1 MDEIKGSMAYYAG
14 PKTLQEFR
22 RAEKEVIGGLCSL
35 SNIPLTP
42 ESQRD
47 HDRRIRREIANS
59 NERRRMQSINAG
71 FQSLKVLLPH
81 TDGEKLSKAAILQ
94 QTAEYIFTLEEEKTR
109 LLQQNAHLKRLV
121 QEYSG
126 SSPKRKRGDESDEG
140 IGSPDSAD
148 DELAELRQHL
158 EKERLVRL
166 SLEEKVK
173 SLESQLQPSRLKEV
187 LQQEHETVLE
197 RHRQMVEEQQKA
209 IGTAQLPATHSPP
222 APTHHPT
229 VIVPAPLPP
238 SVLQVNVV
246 TMAPS
251 SVISSVSTS
260 KQNLD
265 TIVQAIQHI
274 EASEQGI
281 KEELVGVEK
290 QTVPF
295 LNFDGMQESL
305 KDDRQWHEL
314 VTASPLIIKSSFGD
328 VETESQD
335 AAQREML
342 AALRRPKVDVEPIP
356 PVLLPGTSV

>member
-1 MDEIKGSMAYYAG
+1 MAYYSG
-14 PKTLQEFR
+14 QKTLQEFR
-22 RAEKEVIGGLCSL
+22 KAEKEVIGGLCSL

-94 QTAEYIFTLEEEKTR
+94 QTAEYIFTLEEDKTR
-109 LLQQNAHLKRLV
+109 LIQQNAQLKRLV
-121 QEYSG
+121 Q
-126 SSPKRKRGDESDEG
+126 
-140 IGSPDSAD
+140 
-148 DELAELRQHL
+148 
-158 EKERLVRL
+158 VRC
-166 SLEEKVK
+166 
-173 SLESQLQPSRLKEV
+173 LESQLQPDKLKEMLHPTQ
-187 LQQEHETVLE
+187 LQQEYDIVLE
-197 RHRQMVEEQQKA
+197 RRGQLVEEQQRT
-209 IGTAQLPATHSPP
+209 INPAQLSIAHSPP

-251 SVISSVSTS
+251 SVISTVSTS

-274 EASEQGI
+274 EATEQGV
-281 KEELVGVEK
+281 KEPERAEK
-290 QTVPF
+290 QTTAF
-295 LNFDGMQESL
+295 LNLDRVQDGVKEE
-305 KDDRQWHEL
+305 REWHGL
-314 VTASPLIIKSSFGD
+314 VTASPLIIKSSFS
-328 VETESQD
+328 EAESESQEADRRD
-335 AAQREML
+335 AL
-342 AALRRPKVDVEPIP
+342 TALRPKVEVEPIP
-356 PVLLPGTSV
+356 SVLVPGTGIL

>member
-1 MDEIKGSMAYYAG
+1 M
-14 PKTLQEFR
+14 
-22 RAEKEVIGGLCSL
+22 SL

-94 QTAEYIFTLEEEKTR
+94 QTAEYIFALEEDKTR
-109 LLQQNAHLKRLV
+109 LMQQNAHLKRLV
-121 QEYSG
+121 QEYTG

-148 DELAELRQHL
+148 EELAELRQHL
-158 EKERLVRL
+158 EKERLMRVT
-166 SLEEKVK
+166 LEEKVK
-173 SLESQLQPSRLKEV
+173 ALESQLQPGKLKEILHQAQ
-187 LQQEHETVLE
+187 LQQEHDKVLE
-197 RHRQMVEEQQKA
+197 RRRQLVEEQQRT
-209 IGTAQLPATHSPP
+209 ISTPAQHSIAHSPP

-238 SVLQVNVV
+238 SALQVNVV

-274 EASEQGI
+274 EATEQGI
-281 KEELVGVEK
+281 KEEPEGVEK
-290 QTVPF
+290 QMPAF
-295 LNFDGMQESL
+295 LSLEGMQEGL
-305 KDDRQWHEL
+305 KEEREWHGL
-314 VTASPLIIKSSFGD
+314 LTASPLIIKSSFSD
-328 VETESQD
+328 AETESPD
-335 AAQREML
+335 ADRREML
-342 AALRRPKVDVEPIP
+342 AALRRPKVELEPDP
-356 PVLLPGTSV
+356 SVLVLGAGTL

>member
-1 MDEIKGSMAYYAG
+1 MAYYPG
-14 PKTLQEFR
+14 QKTLQEFR
-22 RAEKEVIGGLCSL
+22 KAEKEVIGGLCSL
-35 SNIPLTP
+35 SNIALTP

-94 QTAEYIFTLEEEKTR
+94 QTAEYIFALEEDKTR
-109 LLQQNAHLKRLV
+109 LVQQNAHLKRLV

-148 DELAELRQHL
+148 EELAELRQHL
-158 EKERLVRL
+158 EKERLIRIT
-166 SLEEKVK
+166 LEEKVK
-173 SLESQLQPSRLKEV
+173 ALESQLQPGKLKEILHQAQ
-187 LQQEHETVLE
+187 LQQEHDVLLE
-197 RHRQMVEEQQKA
+197 RRRQLVEEQQRSSNA
-209 IGTAQLPATHSPP
+209 AAQLSVAHSPP
-222 APTHHPT
+222 APTQHPT

-251 SVISSVSTS
+251 SVISTVSTS

-274 EASEQGI
+274 EATEQGI
-281 KEELVGVEK
+281 KEEPVRVEK
-290 QTVPF
+290 EISAF
-295 LNFDGMQESL
+295 LNLDRMQEGV
-305 KDDRQWHEL
+305 KEEREWHGL
-314 VTASPLIIKSSFGD
+314 VAASPLIIKSSFGD
-328 VETESQD
+328 AESESQD
-335 AAQREML
+335 ADGRQML
-342 AALRRPKVDVEPIP
+342 AMLRRPKVEVEPVP
-356 PVLLPGTSV
+356 SVLVPGTGIL

>member
-1 MDEIKGSMAYYAG
+1 MAYYTG
-14 PKTLQEFR
+14 QKTLQEFR
-22 RAEKEVIGGLCSL
+22 KAEKEVIGGLCSL

-81 TDGEKLSKAAILQ
+81 TDGEKLSK
-94 QTAEYIFTLEEEKTR
+94 
-109 LLQQNAHLKRLV
+109 
-121 QEYSG
+121 EYSG

-148 DELAELRQHL
+148 EELAELRQHL
-158 EKERLVRL
+158 EKERLIRIT
-166 SLEEKVK
+166 LEEKVRC
-173 SLESQLQPSRLKEV
+173 LESQLQPDKVKEMLHQTQTQ
-187 LQQEHETVLE
+187 LQPEYDIALE
-197 RHRQMVEEQQKA
+197 RRGQLVEEQQRT
-209 IGTAQLPATHSPP
+209 INTAQLSIAHSPP

-251 SVISSVSTS
+251 SVISTVSTS

-274 EASEQGI
+274 EATEQGV
-281 KEELVGVEK
+281 KEEPERVEK
-290 QTVPF
+290 QTTAF
-295 LNFDGMQESL
+295 LNLDRMQDGVKEE
-305 KDDRQWHEL
+305 REWHGL
-314 VTASPLIIKSSFGD
+314 VTASPLIVKSSFGD
-328 VETESQD
+328 
-335 AAQREML
+335 AASENQEADRREML
-342 AALRRPKVDVEPIP
+342 TALRPKVEVEPIP
-356 PVLLPGTSV
+356 SVLVPGTGIL